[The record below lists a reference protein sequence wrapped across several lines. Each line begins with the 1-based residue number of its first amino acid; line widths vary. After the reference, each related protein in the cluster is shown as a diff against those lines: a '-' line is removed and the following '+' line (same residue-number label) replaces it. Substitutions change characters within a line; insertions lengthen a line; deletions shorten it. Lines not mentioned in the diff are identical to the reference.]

1 MSRAR
6 EKLSPQLAKTRTK
19 SVPESA
25 MPRNNA
31 GSVTVSATEAQNEF
45 GRILDQ
51 ATHDQA
57 VIITR
62 HNVPRAVLVSASR
75 YRELISAESTILNT
89 LTDEF
94 DAMLNRMQTPKVRSA
109 TARGFQATPRSMGRT
124 AQLAARR
131 ARYRAKDQQ

>member
-1 MSRAR
+1 MSSAR
-6 EKLSPQLAKTRTK
+6 ETSSLQRTK
-19 SVPESA
+19 NQAKPVPESGT
-25 MPRNNA
+25 PRSA

-94 DAMLNRMQTPKVRSA
+94 DAMLNRMQTPEVRSA
-109 TARGFQATPRSMGRT
+109 TSQGFQATSKSMGRT

-131 ARYRAKDQQ
+131 ARNRANDRQ